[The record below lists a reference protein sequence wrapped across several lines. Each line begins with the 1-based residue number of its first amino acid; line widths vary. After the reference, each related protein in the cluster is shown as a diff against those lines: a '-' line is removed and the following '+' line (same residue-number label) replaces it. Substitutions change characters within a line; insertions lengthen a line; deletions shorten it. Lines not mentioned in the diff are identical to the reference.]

1 MSESLIFAILGFL
14 VACLFGTVI
23 ASFLWRRAVAVTR
36 RNITED
42 ENFASL
48 EEVAD
53 LKAEIRELHDAQ
65 RAGQREIKA
74 REIEI
79 AKLEDAKLKA
89 DDNNNLTNKALR
101 EELTTAETALQKAYL
116 DRDAAQ
122 SALTA
127 EQDAARALLD
137 AKQTELA
144 SARDRVGF
152 LERAIRTLAKTAS
165 DLVTEAPAEAAEPSD
180 ASIEHTETGGDAERE
195 EKEATPAASDA
206 AASAAPKSAATT
218 SDSEPKAAADES
230 VPTAPY
236 EENLDPAALDVTRSL
251 EERIEALK
259 QGQSTH

>member
-53 LKAEIRELHDAQ
+53 LKAEIREIQDAQ

-79 AKLEDAKLKA
+79 AKLEDAKSKA
-89 DDNNNLTNKALR
+89 DDNNNLTNKTLR
-101 EELTTAETALQKAYL
+101 EDLTTAEAALQKAYA

-122 SALTA
+122 SALA
-127 EQDAARALLD
+127 LEQDTAKTLLET
-137 AKQTELA
+137 KQTELV
-144 SARDRVGF
+144 SARDRVDF
-152 LERAIRTLAKTAS
+152 LEKAIRALAKNAA
-165 DLVTEAPAEAAEPSD
+165 DLVAATPAEAAEPSIGQ
-180 ASIEHTETGGDAERE
+180 A
-195 EKEATPAASDA
+195 ATDDDTDSE
-206 AASAAPKSAATT
+206 KSATTQAT
-218 SDSEPKAAADES
+218 SDTAVSGASTSGGEPRL
-230 VPTAPY
+230 APS
-236 EENLDPAALDVTRSL
+236 EENADPIALDVTRSL